1 MSKTVVNINYAKPQI
16 TADGYTIF
24 YNSMNISVSC
34 EYLSIF
40 YDVKF

>member
-1 MSKTVVNINYAKPQI
+1 MSKPVANINYAKPQI
-16 TADGYTIF
+16 TADCYTLF
-24 YNSMNISVSC
+24 YDLMNISVSC